1 MALLCG
7 ALLVLGACSAGKGE
21 NAGGAQAQKHFAA
34 LPGASFHVE
43 ILSDLGKSTLAYQYD
58 YAYNSKGND
67 TLTLTA
73 PEALAGITAT
83 IAGEEAPAL
92 TLQYEGTALDAPGP
106 SKAGLTPADVIPY
119 LFAELRNGSPTEI
132 WTERAD
138 GVTLDVLK
146 YVREDD
152 DGTITRQVWLNG
164 GAPQRAECYWND
176 ALVLTCTFDSWNDT
190 TTSSE

>member
-1 MALLCG
+1 MLLCG
-7 ALLVLGACSAGKGE
+7 ALSVLCACGVG
-21 NAGGAQAQKHFAA
+21 NGTNTDGTQVQKRFAA
-34 LPGASFHVE
+34 LSEASFHVE

-67 TLTLTA
+67 TLTLTV
-73 PEALAGITAT
+73 PEPLAGITAT
-83 IAGEEAPAL
+83 IAGEDAPAL

-106 SKAGLTPADVIPY
+106 SKAGLTPVDVIPY
-119 LFAELRNGSPTEI
+119 LFAELRSGSPTET

-138 GVTLDVLK
+138 GTTLDVLK

-152 DGTITRQVWLNG
+152 DGTITRQVWLNDG
-164 GAPQRAECYWND
+164 TPQRAECYWND
-176 ALVLTCTFDSWNDT
+176 ALVLTCTFDDWKDT

>member
-1 MALLCG
+1 MLVLCACG
-7 ALLVLGACSAGKGE
+7 AGNGE
-21 NAGGAQAQKHFAA
+21 NTGSAQVQKRFSA

-73 PEALAGITAT
+73 PESLAGITAT
-83 IAGEEAPAL
+83 IAGEDAPAL
-92 TLQYEGTALDAPGP
+92 TLQYEGTVLDAPGP
-106 SKAGLTPADVIPY
+106 SKAGLTPADIVPY
-119 LFAELRNGSPTEI
+119 LFSELRSGNPTET

-138 GVTLDVLK
+138 GTTFDVLK

-152 DGTITRQVWLNG
+152 DGTITRQVWLKD

-176 ALVLTCTFDSWNDT
+176 ALVLTCTFNNWKDT